1 MVAWNVSKCDSSEF
15 RVVLERNHMWW
26 HGMLASVVHLNAGS
40 FCCMLSV
47 QVFFTLQLRM

>member
-26 HGMLASVVHLNAGS
+26 HGMLASVIHLNSGL
-40 FCCMLSV
+40 FWKGITCGGMEC
-47 QVFFTLQLRM
+47 